1 MDPREFVDV
10 ASDLLSGG
18 RQGEWRTATHCGY
31 YAAFHVA
38 RALLQG
44 AGFAVPPDQQ
54 AHAYLWLRL
63 SNCGDQDGVKVGE
76 RLRELRQERTRAD
89 YDITR
94 PFEHRRAVGQVRLA
108 LDTIQLLDDLSANP
122 AALARVIDGIRA
134 YERDV
139 LKEVTY
145 HP

>member
-1 MDPREFVDV
+1 MDPREFLDV

-18 RQGEWRTATHCGY
+18 RQADWRTAAHCAC

-38 RALLQG
+38 RDLLE
-44 AGFAVPPDQQ
+44 AARFAVPPDHQ

-63 SNCGDQDGVKVGE
+63 SNCGEDGGKVGDG
-76 RLRELRQERTRAD
+76 LRDLRRERTRAD
-89 YDITR
+89 YDRTG
-94 PFEHRRAVGQVRLA
+94 PFSHQRAVAQVQLA
-108 LDTIQLLDDLSANP
+108 LDTVQLLDDLAANP
-122 AALARVIDGIRA
+122 AALARVMDGIRV

-145 HP
+145 RP